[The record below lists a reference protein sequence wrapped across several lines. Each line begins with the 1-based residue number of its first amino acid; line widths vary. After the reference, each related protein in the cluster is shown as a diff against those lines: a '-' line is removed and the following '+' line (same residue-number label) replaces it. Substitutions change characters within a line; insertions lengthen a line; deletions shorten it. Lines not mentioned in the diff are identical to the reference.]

1 MQNGAS
7 DSVSISDMVRLPF
20 STLSEQGSVYCKVII
35 QSVQDVIIQYLEG
48 ELDLPACEREIGN
61 VTDLI
66 YCRDLV
72 EKEFRLA
79 VSEELTAIRRI
90 AMQVLHDCT

>member
-1 MQNGAS
+1 MQNGAN
-7 DSVSISDMVRLPF
+7 DSGSICDMVKLPF
-20 STLSEQGSVYCKVII
+20 AALSEQGSVYCKVII
-35 QSVQDVIIQYLEG
+35 LSVQDVIIQCLEG
-48 ELDLPACEREIGN
+48 KLDLSACEREIGN